1 MNIRTIIAGVALA
14 SGMAISIGF
23 AQREAPRPAPSAPTA
38 PTAPQAKAADRFK
51 VDAVHSSVIF
61 KVGHMGVGNFYGRF
75 NDISG
80 TFTPAEGGSCNFEV
94 KVDSVDTANEKRDEH
109 LRHPDFFD
117 AEQFPII
124 SFKSSKVE
132 KAGENKLR
140 IAGDFTMHGVT
151 KPITVDMQIFPAR
164 DTKVAGFRGGFET
177 IFTIKQSDF
186 GMAEPMIAMGGV
198 SDEVTIIVAAEGV
211 RE

>member
-1 MNIRTIIAGVALA
+1 MKIRSTVAGVVIASGLALA
-14 SGMAISIGF
+14 FGF
-23 AQREAPRPAPSAPTA
+23 AQREAPRPTAPAPTA
-38 PTAPQAKAADRFK
+38 TAQQATAVSFK
-51 VDAVHSSVIF
+51 VDPVHSAVIF
-61 KVGHMGVGNFYGRF
+61 KIGHMGVGNFYGRF

-80 TFTPAEGGSCNFEV
+80 KYSPTEGGSLNFEV

-117 AEQFPII
+117 AEQFPTI

-140 IAGDFTMHGVT
+140 VSGDFSMHGVT
-151 KPITVDMQIFPAR
+151 KPITVDVQVFPAR
-164 DTKVAGFRGGFET
+164 DTKVAGFRGGLET
-177 IFTIKQSDF
+177 TFTIKQTDF
-186 GMAEPMIAMGGV
+186 GMSENMVAMGAL
-198 SDEVTIIVAAEGV
+198 SDEVTLIVAVEGT